1 MLFTSIF
8 KAFFGIYMMKFFKN
22 RPAGEII
29 NPPILNDG
37 LVPKVAS
44 NWSTTNDCFGAIAAI
59 NPTFSIARLVPTAV
73 PQEN

>member
-37 LVPKVAS
+37 LVPFGDYFS
-44 NWSTTNDCFGAIAAI
+44 LIWNDCY
-59 NPTFSIARLVPTAV
+59 LEDAV
-73 PQEN
+73 RFQRGCSTN